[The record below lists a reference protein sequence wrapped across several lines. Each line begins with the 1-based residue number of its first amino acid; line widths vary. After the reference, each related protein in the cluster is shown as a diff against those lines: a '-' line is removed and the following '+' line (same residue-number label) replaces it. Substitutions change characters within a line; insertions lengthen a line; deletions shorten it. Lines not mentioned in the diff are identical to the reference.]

1 MNLKPQTLNFLPHLA
16 ILGANII
23 YGLNYSIAKDVMPA
37 FIKPFGFIFCR
48 VLGALLLF
56 ALVSIFYK
64 EKIEKKDV
72 ALLAICGFFG
82 VAANQLMFF
91 YGLNQTNPI
100 NAGII
105 MTSNPIMVL
114 LAAAFILQTRITYT
128 KIFGLVLGISGALMI
143 LLFTP
148 VSSTGLRFS
157 FGSDTWMGDL
167 FILLNSTSYAIY
179 LVLVKPLMRKYS
191 PITVIK
197 WVFTFGFLYVIPF
210 GFNQFSEINWAEFT
224 FDIWLKFSFVIIGA
238 TFLAYLLNVYGLKNL
253 SPSVVSSYIYLQP
266 LIAALYAVWV
276 GKDSF
281 TWIKFMAAIL
291 IFSGVYLVSKPAKI
305 QGLGS

>member
-1 MNLKPQTLNFLPHLA
+1 MNLKPQSSNLLPHFA

-48 VLGALLLF
+48 VLGALFLF
-56 ALVSIFYK
+56 ALVSLFYK
-64 EKIEKKDV
+64 EKIEKKDF

-128 KIFGLVLGISGALMI
+128 RIAGLILGISGALLI
-143 LLFTP
+143 LLFNK
-148 VSSTGLRFS
+148 GFS
-157 FGSDTWMGDL
+157 FGSETWLGDL
-167 FILLNSTSYAIY
+167 FILLNAMTYAIY
-179 LVLVKPLMRKYS
+179 LVLVKPLMSKYR

-197 WVFTFGFLYVIPF
+197 WVFLFGFLFVIPF
-210 GFNQFSEINWAEFT
+210 GYHQFLEINWSEFT

-253 SPSVVSSYIYLQP
+253 SPSTVSSYIYLQP
-266 LIAALYAVWV
+266 LIAALFAVWV

-281 TWIKFMAAIL
+281 TWIKLIAALL
-291 IFSGVYLVSKPAKI
+291 IFTGVYLVSKPAKI
-305 QGLGS
+305 KKLED